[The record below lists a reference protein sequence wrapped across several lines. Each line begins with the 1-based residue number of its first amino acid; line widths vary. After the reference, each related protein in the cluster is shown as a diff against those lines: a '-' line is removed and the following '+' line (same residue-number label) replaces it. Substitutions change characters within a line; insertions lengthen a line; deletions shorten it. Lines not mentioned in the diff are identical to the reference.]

1 MQTNSELLKPKTW
14 AMGSQKCPTDYLI
27 LKKKKNIK
35 QIDLDIDLLFC
46 ILQTS
51 LGEKILWN
59 KVKNQSMFQNKS
71 HWCPKCYFLC

>member
-1 MQTNSELLKPKTW
+1 
-14 AMGSQKCPTDYLI
+14 MGSQKCPTDYLI

-71 HWCPKCYFLC
+71 H